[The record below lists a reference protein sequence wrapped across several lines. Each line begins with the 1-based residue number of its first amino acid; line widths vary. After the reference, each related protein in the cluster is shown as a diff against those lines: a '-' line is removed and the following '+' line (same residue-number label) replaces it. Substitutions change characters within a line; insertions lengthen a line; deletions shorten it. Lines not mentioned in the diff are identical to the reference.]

1 VQLQKIRNGLNPR
14 KEKALIQ
21 EADTLLHFDKN
32 FFTDGKEY
40 TKDPLLLD
48 KRRDDVAALIEK
60 IQKRL

>member
-1 VQLQKIRNGLNPR
+1 
-14 KEKALIQ
+14 
-21 EADTLLHFDKN
+21 LLHFDKN